1 MSLGNHAMPNELSP
15 QEQFLIKEY
24 ESASQLTYH
33 IDELRNKLTSFFLTF
48 SGVAIAGIALL
59 LKGEARENVFEA
71 YRLVAI
77 LLMIIGCL
85 GVCVVAILARLRRAQ
100 LEHFRIIN
108 NIRKYFLRENADL
121 WNVVQLSDATLPMPE
136 NLSKLKNRTS
146 GTYLWLVLIILVTG
160 VIFSASL
167 YLFVVKVCSVVG
179 VKTGFALS
187 VVALIGLCTL
197 QDLLYFALA
206 PPPPEIRY

>member
-1 MSLGNHAMPNELSP
+1 MSNELSP

-59 LKGEARENVFEA
+59 LKGEAKENVFEA

-108 NIRKYFLRENADL
+108 NIRKYFLRENTDF
-121 WNVVQLSDATLPMPE
+121 WNVVQLSDKTLPMPE

-146 GTYLWLVLIILVTG
+146 GTYLWLFLILLVTG

-187 VVALIGLCTL
+187 IVALMGLVTL

-206 PPPPEIRY
+206 SPPPEIRY